1 MFALGYFTGL
11 RRGDCC
17 TLLWSEVDL
26 ARRIITR
33 IPNKIKNRSSNPQA
47 VKIGISE
54 HLHRGLQ
61 QISPDQRKDYVLPQM
76 ADYYLNNRRDRI
88 NRMIKKHFENC
99 GLKTVKDGTGEG
111 TGKRAVIQYGFH
123 SLRYSYISHHA
134 EAGTPQAIIQANAGH
149 ANPAMTEHYTK
160 ISDNAALRVASALD
174 ITPDAKLIE
183 SVDAE
188 PERQEFRKLADILP
202 IDEIRSILEN
212 IKKQEV

>member
-1 MFALGYFTGL
+1 
-11 RRGDCC
+11 
-17 TLLWSEVDL
+17 LWSEVDL
-26 ARRIITR
+26 ARRIISR

-54 HLHRGLQ
+54 HLHRGLS
-61 QISPDQRKDYVLPQM
+61 QISPEQRKDYVLPQM
-76 ADYYLNNRRDRI
+76 AEYYLNNKRDRI

-160 ISDNAALRVASALD
+160 ISDDAALRVATALD
-174 ITPDAKLIE
+174 ITPEAKLIE
-183 SVDAE
+183 AVDVE
-188 PERQEFRKLADILP
+188 PEREKLRHLANTLS
-202 IDEIRSILEN
+202 IDEI
-212 IKKQEV
+212 KKVLKYISQ